1 MYDSWIYNY
10 ISNQCLSPL
19 TFIVLQGFDHTIE
32 TKGNKWDNKKGQF
45 RKRKIIWTLQQLAN
59 SFNKK
64 KNHDLLKNFVI
75 SLLTVTKQPSHL
87 YKINVK
93 MSIEN
98 RREINPGLITNVY
111 LVDKFIPKKGT
122 ETLKQKVVETL

>member
-1 MYDSWIYNY
+1 MINYKALITRMKLKVRNGIIKKANLDKEKLNGLYNSSQTHL
-10 ISNQCLSPL
+10 I
-19 TFIVLQGFDHTIE
+19 
-32 TKGNKWDNKKGQF
+32 
-45 RKRKIIWTLQQLAN
+45 
-59 SFNKK
+59 K

-111 LVDKFIPKKGT
+111 LIDKFIPKKGT